1 MLVGRLRNA
10 IADLVLSG
18 TLGPGA
24 RLDEQSLATQFG
36 VSRTPIRE
44 ALRELAAAGL
54 VEMSPRRPTTVR
66 RFSREQLAESFEAI
80 GEIEGL
86 CARYAAERMS
96 RAERLQLQTILQQAE
111 EALRQNDCLAYR
123 DCDAELHSLIHSGAH
138 NKSLERVAEQMRMQT
153 APYSSAPYTLPNY
166 STQLRIPHTQHEE
179 VVKAILDRDASRA
192 HARMIDHIASSS
204 LTVQQILAA
213 KQNVESKDNDS
224 DTSQVA

>member
-18 TLGPGA
+18 TIGPGE
-24 RLDEQSLATQFG
+24 RLDEQSLASRFG

-66 RFSREQLAESFEAI
+66 RFSREELAESFEAI

-96 RAERLQLQTILQQAE
+96 HAERMQLQSILQQAD

-123 DCDAELHSLIHSGAH
+123 DCDAELHSLIHAGAH

-166 STQLRIPHTQHEE
+166 SAQLKIPHSQHQA
-179 VVKAILDRDASRA
+179 VVKAILDRDAAGA

-204 LTVQQILAA
+204 LTVQEILTA
-213 KQNVESKDNDS
+213 KESSESKEHEPDKS
-224 DTSQVA
+224 KVA

>member
-18 TLGPGA
+18 TIGPGE
-24 RLDEQSLATQFG
+24 RLDEQSLASRFG

-66 RFSREQLAESFEAI
+66 RFSRAELAESFEAI

-96 RAERLQLQTILQQAE
+96 HAERMQLQTILQQAE
-111 EALRQNDCLAYR
+111 VALQQNDCLAYR

-166 STQLRIPHTQHEE
+166 SAQLKIPHLQHEA
-179 VVKAILDRDASRA
+179 VVKAILDRDAAAA

-204 LTVQQILAA
+204 LTVQEILTI
-213 KQNVESKDNDS
+213 KELRDHEPDKSE
-224 DTSQVA
+224 VA